1 MLKKHSAFRQRHAF
15 ATLTQEFPRWT
26 RIGVLLMSI
35 VLLGCRTMPPL
46 PKVSL
51 TEPGWT
57 VRQGQAIWH
66 PKREGPEI
74 AGELLVATRTNG
86 TALVQFTKTPF
97 PLVVAQQTRSS
108 WEIEFPT
115 EKKKYSAPG
124 HPPGR
129 LIWFWLVQALTGESL
144 PKNIFCRHDQKSW
157 HLENRVTGE
166 SLEGYFQESATLY
179 PAPRSVRAAARL
191 SEGDRVRFPNAD
203 TLEECARPGPSNVRQ
218 AGQCQNIPCRQPAE
232 HCCARDRRTPV
243 ACPPA

>member
-1 MLKKHSAFRQRHAF
+1 MMFKFFLKGTGNSSGFRLDEWEVIYNVLYRKGLLKKHSAFRQRHAF

-35 VLLGCRTMPPL
+35 GLLGCRTMPPL

-66 PKREGPEI
+66 PKREGLEI

-115 EKKKYSAPG
+115 EKRTYSAPG
-124 HPPGR
+124 HPPG
-129 LIWFWLVQALTGESL
+129 T
-144 PKNIFCRHDQKSW
+144 
-157 HLENRVTGE
+157 
-166 SLEGYFQESATLY
+166 
-179 PAPRSVRAAARL
+179 
-191 SEGDRVRFPNAD
+191 
-203 TLEECARPGPSNVRQ
+203 
-218 AGQCQNIPCRQPAE
+218 
-232 HCCARDRRTPV
+232 
-243 ACPPA
+243 